1 MSSAPTRTGDD
12 LLVGAPGAT
21 RERARPVAVELGL
34 TEAFRLIRHPLVLVA
49 LGWVGVGTVLGGDF
63 GPRPMYT
70 LVTDLPTFL
79 IGPFVFFAANL
90 LASRERRHG
99 NEEWLDSMP
108 APAAHRTAAAQVAVL
123 GPLVLVSALVAIGFA
138 VSVATDQFIT
148 RPTVL
153 EMLSGLLPLLG
164 AGLLG
169 VMVARWLPWPG
180 AAALLM
186 VGLVALHIW
195 LSDRHELLGAFVE
208 WAAWPASGDAAVWA
222 GLEPGSRGWHV
233 VYVLA
238 LCAMAGTGAH
248 LVHARRKLP
257 VLALGGA
264 FTALAMLAGW
274 AQLP

>member
-1 MSSAPTRTGDD
+1 MSSVPTRTEDD

-34 TEAFRLIRHPLVLVA
+34 TEAFRLMRHPLVLAA
-49 LGWVGVGTVLGGDF
+49 LGWIGVGTVLGGDF
-63 GPRPMYT
+63 GPRSMYT

-79 IGPFVFFAANL
+79 VGPFVFFAANL

-108 APAAHRTAAAQVAVL
+108 AGAVARTRAAQLAVL
-123 GPLVLVSALVAIGFA
+123 GPLALVAA
-138 VSVATDQFIT
+138 LVLATLVATVSTDQFIST
-148 RPTVL
+148 PSPL
-153 EMLSGLLPLLG
+153 EVVSGLLPLLG

-180 AAALLM
+180 AAALVM
-186 VGLVALHIW
+186 VGLVALHIG
-195 LSDRHELLGAFVE
+195 LNDRYELLGAYVE
-208 WAAWPASGDAAVWA
+208 WAAWSATDNASVWA
-222 GLEPGSRGWHV
+222 GVVPGSRGWHV
-233 VYVLA
+233 VYLLV

-257 VLALGGA
+257 VLALGAA
-264 FTALAMLAGW
+264 FTALAGLAGW

>member
-1 MSSAPTRTGDD
+1 MSSVRDRAGGD
-12 LLVGAPGAT
+12 LLVGAPVRIG
-21 RERARPVAVELGL
+21 ERARPVAVELGRIQ
-34 TEAFRLIRHPLVLVA
+34 AVRLARHPLVLVA
-49 LGWVGVGTVLGGDF
+49 LAWIGLGTVLGGDY
-63 GPRPMYT
+63 GPRTMFS

-79 IGPFVFFAANL
+79 LGPLVFFAANL

-108 APAAHRTAAAQVAVL
+108 APDAHRTAAAQVAVL

-138 VSVATDQFIT
+138 VSVATDQFII

-153 EMLSGLLPLLG
+153 EMLSGLLPVLG
-164 AGLLG
+164 GGLLG

-180 AAALLM
+180 AAALVM
-186 VGLVALHIW
+186 VGLVALHVW
-195 LSDRHELLGAFVE
+195 LNDRHELFGALVE
-208 WAAWPASGDAAVWA
+208 WAAWPANGDGSVWA
-222 GLEPGSRGWHV
+222 GLAPGSRGWHV

-238 LCAMAGTGAH
+238 LCAMAAVGAY
-248 LVHARRKLP
+248 LGLARRKLP

-264 FTALAMLAGW
+264 FTALAMLTGW

>member
-1 MSSAPTRTGDD
+1 MS
-12 LLVGAPGAT
+12 
-21 RERARPVAVELGL
+21 ELGRI
-34 TEAFRLIRHPLVLVA
+34 EAVRLARHPLLLVA
-49 LGWVGVGTVLGGDF
+49 LGWIGLGTVLSGDF
-63 GPRPMYT
+63 GPRTMYS

-108 APAAHRTAAAQVAVL
+108 ATSADRTRAAQLAVV
-123 GPLVLVSALVAIGFA
+123 GPLVLGATLVLAALA
-138 VSVATDQFIT
+138 VTLSTDTFIRT
-148 RPTVL
+148 PPAL
-153 EMLSGLLPLLG
+153 EILGGLLPLLG

-180 AAALLM
+180 AAALVM
-186 VGLVALHIW
+186 VALVALHIW
-195 LSDRHELLGAFVE
+195 LNDRHQLLGAFVE
-208 WAAWPASGDAAVWA
+208 WAAWPANGDSSAWA
-222 GLEPGSRGWHV
+222 GVVPGSRGWHV

-238 LCAMAGTGAH
+238 LCAMAATGAH
-248 LVHARRKLP
+248 LVHGWRKLP

-264 FTALAMLAGW
+264 FTAVAVVAGW